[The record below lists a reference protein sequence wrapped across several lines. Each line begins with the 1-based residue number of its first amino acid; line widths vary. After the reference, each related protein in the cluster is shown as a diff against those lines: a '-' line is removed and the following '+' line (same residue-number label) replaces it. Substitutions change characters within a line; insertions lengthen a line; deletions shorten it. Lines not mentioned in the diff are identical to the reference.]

1 MAPPKEYTNI
11 PLLLQKLM
19 IRAFLL
25 LAGLPVFFYI
35 LLTYFQI
42 EFSLSV
48 LSVLTFVFVLLF
60 FLRKYFQKLISIFIE
75 SNIYNKAQ
83 IEELKEQYELK
94 EQAYQELESLN
105 YVMDNAALF
114 ASAKWDGTVLYMSK
128 KFSNLLGLD
137 KKEIRGSIE
146 HLLTQKEG
154 QQQNLKD
161 LFQSTRQKMWVGE
174 VELTTKENKK
184 LWLEITLIPTN
195 QGQGKQSLFLLG
207 NNVTKRKEIQDE
219 IDRVQ
224 QIDYENLVQLQKDQA
239 SQIVEAQEEERKRIA
254 KDIHDGIGQILTALK
269 FSVESI
275 NLENRENSAKK
286 LQDLKVVFSQ
296 LIKDVRAVTFSLT
309 PPELSDHG
317 IAPALKKMTEE
328 ISKLSGK
335 NIFFENKTDF
345 QKRFDSLTETNLYR
359 VAQEA
364 VNNSL
369 KYANSTFVLVS
380 VSHTKDLLSIV
391 IDDNGAGFDVDAVE
405 NSEKGLGMGLFFM
418 KERVN
423 YVDGRLFV
431 NSTKGEGTR
440 ITINIPLSNI
450 T

>member
-1 MAPPKEYTNI
+1 
-11 PLLLQKLM
+11 M

-42 EFSLSV
+42 EFSLSI

-60 FLRKYFQKLISIFIE
+60 FLRKYFQKLIAILIE

-114 ASAKWDGTVLYMSK
+114 ASVKWDGTVLYMSK
-128 KFSNLLGLD
+128 KFSDLLGLD

-174 VELTTKENKK
+174 VELTTKAHKK

-207 NNVTKRKEIQDE
+207 NNVTKRKEIQE
-219 IDRVQ
+219 EVDRVQ

-286 LQDLKVVFSQ
+286 LQDLKVVFGQ

-405 NSEKGLGMGLFFM
+405 ASEKGLGMGLFFM
-418 KERVN
+418 KERVK

-440 ITINIPLSNI
+440 ITINIPLSSIN
-450 T
+450 

>member
-1 MAPPKEYTNI
+1 
-11 PLLLQKLM
+11 M

-42 EFSLSV
+42 EFSLSI

-60 FLRKYFQKLISIFIE
+60 FLRKYFQKLIAILIE

-114 ASAKWDGTVLYMSK
+114 ASVKWDGTVLYMSK
-128 KFSNLLGLD
+128 KFSDLLGLD

-174 VELTTKENKK
+174 VELTTKAHKK
-184 LWLEITLIPTN
+184 LWLEITLIPIN

-207 NNVTKRKEIQDE
+207 NNVTKRKEIQE
-219 IDRVQ
+219 EVDRVQ

-286 LQDLKVVFSQ
+286 LQDLKVVFGQ

-335 NIFFENKTDF
+335 NIFFENKTAF
-345 QKRFDSLTETNLYR
+345 QERFDSLTETNLYR

-405 NSEKGLGMGLFFM
+405 ASEKGLGMGLFFM
-418 KERVN
+418 KERVK

-440 ITINIPLSNI
+440 ITINIPLSN
-450 T
+450 TN

>member
-1 MAPPKEYTNI
+1 
-11 PLLLQKLM
+11 M

-42 EFSLSV
+42 EFSLSI

-60 FLRKYFQKLISIFIE
+60 FLRKYFQKLIAILIE

-114 ASAKWDGTVLYMSK
+114 ASVKWDGTVLYMSK
-128 KFSNLLGLD
+128 KFSDLLGLD

-207 NNVTKRKEIQDE
+207 NNVTKRKEIQE
-219 IDRVQ
+219 EVDRVQ

-286 LQDLKVVFSQ
+286 LQDLKVVFGQ

-345 QKRFDSLTETNLYR
+345 SKTL
-359 VAQEA
+359 
-364 VNNSL
+364 
-369 KYANSTFVLVS
+369 
-380 VSHTKDLLSIV
+380 
-391 IDDNGAGFDVDAVE
+391 
-405 NSEKGLGMGLFFM
+405 
-418 KERVN
+418 
-423 YVDGRLFV
+423 
-431 NSTKGEGTR
+431 
-440 ITINIPLSNI
+440 
-450 T
+450 

>member
-1 MAPPKEYTNI
+1 
-11 PLLLQKLM
+11 M

-42 EFSLSV
+42 EFSLSI

-60 FLRKYFQKLISIFIE
+60 FLRKYFQKLIAILIE

-114 ASAKWDGTVLYMSK
+114 ASVKWDGTVLYMSK
-128 KFSNLLGLD
+128 KFSDLLGLD

-174 VELTTKENKK
+174 VELTTKAHKK

-207 NNVTKRKEIQDE
+207 NNVTKRKEIQE
-219 IDRVQ
+219 EVDRVQ

-286 LQDLKVVFSQ
+286 LQDLKVVFGQ

-345 QKRFDSLTETNLYR
+345 QNRFDSLTETNLYR

-405 NSEKGLGMGLFFM
+405 ASEKGLGMGLFFM
-418 KERVN
+418 KERVK

-440 ITINIPLSNI
+440 ITINIPLSSIN
-450 T
+450 

>member
-1 MAPPKEYTNI
+1 
-11 PLLLQKLM
+11 M

-60 FLRKYFQKLISIFIE
+60 FLRKYFQKLIAILIE

-286 LQDLKVVFSQ
+286 LQDLKVVFGQ

>member
-1 MAPPKEYTNI
+1 
-11 PLLLQKLM
+11 M

-42 EFSLSV
+42 EFSLSI

-60 FLRKYFQKLISIFIE
+60 FLRKYFQKLIAILIE

-114 ASAKWDGTVLYMSK
+114 ASVKWDGTVLYMSK
-128 KFSNLLGLD
+128 KFSDLLGLD

-146 HLLTQKEG
+146 RLLTQKEG

-174 VELTTKENKK
+174 VELTTKAHKK
-184 LWLEITLIPTN
+184 LWLEISLIPTN

-219 IDRVQ
+219 VDRVQ

-286 LQDLKVVFSQ
+286 LQDLKVVFGQ

-405 NSEKGLGMGLFFM
+405 ASEKGLGMGLFFM
-418 KERVN
+418 KERVK

-431 NSTKGEGTR
+431 NSTIGEGTR
-440 ITINIPLSNI
+440 ITINIPLSN
-450 T
+450 TN

>member
-1 MAPPKEYTNI
+1 
-11 PLLLQKLM
+11 M

-60 FLRKYFQKLISIFIE
+60 FLRKYFQKLIAILIE

-114 ASAKWDGTVLYMSK
+114 ASVKWDGTVLYMSK
-128 KFSNLLGLD
+128 KFSDLLGLD

-174 VELTTKENKK
+174 VELTTKAHKK

-207 NNVTKRKEIQDE
+207 NNVTKRKEIQE
-219 IDRVQ
+219 EVDRVQ

-286 LQDLKVVFSQ
+286 LQDLKVVFGQ

-405 NSEKGLGMGLFFM
+405 ASEKGLGMGLFFM

-440 ITINIPLSNI
+440 ITINIPLNSTN
-450 T
+450 

>member
-1 MAPPKEYTNI
+1 
-11 PLLLQKLM
+11 M

-42 EFSLSV
+42 EFSLSI

-60 FLRKYFQKLISIFIE
+60 FLRKYFQKLIAILIE

-114 ASAKWDGTVLYMSK
+114 ASVKWDGTVLYMSK
-128 KFSNLLGLD
+128 KFSDLLGLD

-174 VELTTKENKK
+174 VELTTKAHKK
-184 LWLEITLIPTN
+184 LWLEITLIPIN

-207 NNVTKRKEIQDE
+207 NNVTKRKEIQE
-219 IDRVQ
+219 EVDRVQ

-275 NLENRENSAKK
+275 NLENRENSVKK
-286 LQDLKVVFSQ
+286 LQDLKVVFGQ

-345 QKRFDSLTETNLYR
+345 QNRFDSLTETNLYR

-405 NSEKGLGMGLFFM
+405 ASEKGLGMGLFFM
-418 KERVN
+418 KERVK

-440 ITINIPLSNI
+440 ITINIPLSN
-450 T
+450 TN

>member
-1 MAPPKEYTNI
+1 
-11 PLLLQKLM
+11 M

-60 FLRKYFQKLISIFIE
+60 FLRKYFQKLISILIE

>member
-1 MAPPKEYTNI
+1 
-11 PLLLQKLM
+11 M

-42 EFSLSV
+42 EFSLSI

-60 FLRKYFQKLISIFIE
+60 FLRKYFQKLIAILIK

-114 ASAKWDGTVLYMSK
+114 ASVKWDGTVLYMSK
-128 KFSNLLGLD
+128 KFSDLLGLD

-174 VELTTKENKK
+174 VELTTKAHKK
-184 LWLEITLIPTN
+184 LWLEITLIPIN

-207 NNVTKRKEIQDE
+207 NNVTKRKEIQE
-219 IDRVQ
+219 EVDRVQ

-269 FSVESI
+269 FSVESF

-286 LQDLKVVFSQ
+286 LQDLKVVFGQ

-335 NIFFENKTDF
+335 NIFFENKTAF

-405 NSEKGLGMGLFFM
+405 ASEKGLGMGLFFM
-418 KERVN
+418 KERVK

-440 ITINIPLSNI
+440 ITINIPLNSIN
-450 T
+450 

>member
-1 MAPPKEYTNI
+1 
-11 PLLLQKLM
+11 M

-42 EFSLSV
+42 EFSLSI

-60 FLRKYFQKLISIFIE
+60 FLRKYFQKLIAILIE

-114 ASAKWDGTVLYMSK
+114 ASVKWDGTVLYMSK
-128 KFSNLLGLD
+128 KFSDLLGLD

-174 VELTTKENKK
+174 VELTTKAHKK
-184 LWLEITLIPTN
+184 LWLEISLIPTN

-219 IDRVQ
+219 VDRVQ

-286 LQDLKVVFSQ
+286 LQDLKVVFGQ

-405 NSEKGLGMGLFFM
+405 ASEKGLGMGLFFM
-418 KERVN
+418 KERVK

-431 NSTKGEGTR
+431 NSTIGEGTR
-440 ITINIPLSNI
+440 ITINIPLSN
-450 T
+450 TN

>member
-1 MAPPKEYTNI
+1 
-11 PLLLQKLM
+11 M

-42 EFSLSV
+42 EFSLSI

-60 FLRKYFQKLISIFIE
+60 FLRKYFQKLIAILIE

-114 ASAKWDGTVLYMSK
+114 ASVKWDGTVLYMSK
-128 KFSNLLGLD
+128 KFSDLLGLD

-174 VELTTKENKK
+174 VELTTKAHKK
-184 LWLEITLIPTN
+184 LWLEITLIPIN

-207 NNVTKRKEIQDE
+207 NNVTKRKEIQE
-219 IDRVQ
+219 EVDRVQ

-269 FSVESI
+269 FSVESF

-286 LQDLKVVFSQ
+286 LQDLKVVFGQ

-345 QKRFDSLTETNLYR
+345 QERFDSLTETNLYR

-405 NSEKGLGMGLFFM
+405 ASEKGLGMGLFFM
-418 KERVN
+418 KERVK

-440 ITINIPLSNI
+440 ITINIPLSSIN
-450 T
+450 